1 MQLQQM
7 FKTSRK
13 IKNCFK
19 QIPCYPQAKSEPKF
33 NSPHEEDS
41 DS

>member
-7 FKTSRK
+7 FKTSRN
-13 IKNCFK
+13 IKNCFE
-19 QIPCYPQAKSEPKF
+19 QIPCHPQAKSKPRVK
-33 NSPHEEDS
+33 SADEEDS